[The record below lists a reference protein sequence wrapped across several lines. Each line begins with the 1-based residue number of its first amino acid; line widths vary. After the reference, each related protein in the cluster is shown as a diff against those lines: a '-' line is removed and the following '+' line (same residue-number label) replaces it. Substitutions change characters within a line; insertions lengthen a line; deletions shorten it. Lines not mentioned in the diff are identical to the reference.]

1 LSRTILSIAFRDQIA
16 EDTQRLLEQN
26 SFSVV
31 TISDFKHLEEFCTRG
46 KFDLALVESEIM
58 PKVKR
63 AIGLLLR
70 SHCPWAPVVEVFSGK
85 PHIAGAE
92 PIASDHLA
100 DLVPTINRT
109 LSQRQLKS
117 A

>member
-1 LSRTILSIAFRDQIA
+1 MSCTILSIAFRDQIA
-16 EDTQRLLEQN
+16 EHTQRLLEQN

-31 TISDFKHLEEFCTRG
+31 TVSDFKRLEECCTRG
-46 KFDLALVESEIM
+46 KFDLAVVGAEIM

-63 AIGLLLR
+63 AIGLLLH
-70 SHCPWAPVVEVFSGK
+70 SHCPWTPVVEMFSGK

-100 DLVPTINRT
+100 ELVPTINRT
-109 LSQRQLKS
+109 LSRRQLKS

>member
-1 LSRTILSIAFRDQIA
+1 LGCTILSIAFRDQIA

-26 SFSVV
+26 SFSVETV
-31 TISDFKHLEEFCTRG
+31 SDFKRLEECCTQG

-70 SHCPWAPVVEVFSGK
+70 THCPWAPVVEMFSGK

-92 PIASDHLA
+92 PIASNQFVE
-100 DLVPTINRT
+100 LVPTINRT
-109 LSQRQLKS
+109 LSKRQLKS

>member
-1 LSRTILSIAFRDQIA
+1 LSCTILSIAFRDQIA

-31 TISDFKHLEEFCTRG
+31 TVSDFKRLEECCTQG

-70 SHCPWAPVVEVFSGK
+70 THCPWAPVVEMFSGK

-92 PIASDHLA
+92 PIASNQFVE
-100 DLVPTINRT
+100 LVPTINRT
-109 LSQRQLKS
+109 LSKRQLKS

>member
-1 LSRTILSIAFRDQIA
+1 LSCTILSITFRDQTA

-31 TISDFKHLEEFCTRG
+31 TVTDFKRLEEFCSKG
-46 KFDLALVESEIM
+46 KFDLALVEAEIM
-58 PKVKR
+58 PKVKK

-70 SHCPWAPVVEVFSGK
+70 NYCPWAPVVEIFSGQ

-92 PIASDHLA
+92 PIASDQFSE
-100 DLVPTINRT
+100 LVPTINRT
-109 LSQRQLKS
+109 LSQRQLRS